1 MEICQNQTWG
11 MVSGAGWGEE
21 DARVTCRQLKL
32 PVEGDNNIV
41 QYNKFNTI
49 LQLYFLQILNIFL
62 ILLLASL
69 IS

>member
-1 MEICQNQTWG
+1 MEICQNQTWE